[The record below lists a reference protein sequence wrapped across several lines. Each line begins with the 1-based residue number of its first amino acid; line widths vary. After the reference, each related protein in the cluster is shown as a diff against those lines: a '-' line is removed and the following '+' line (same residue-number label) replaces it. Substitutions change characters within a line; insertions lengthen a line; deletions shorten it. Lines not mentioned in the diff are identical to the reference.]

1 MGGAAG
7 GGKTWSLLV
16 EPLRHINN
24 PHFGAVIFRRTFK
37 QVTMEGGLWDEAGK
51 LYPAFGAISNETD
64 LDWTFSCGASVK
76 FAHLQLERNK
86 YDWMGAQV
94 PLLGYDQLEHFSE
107 DTFFYMLSRNRS
119 LCGVRPYVRAT
130 CNPDADSWLATF
142 LAWWIDQQT
151 GLAIPERSGIVR
163 WFVRANE
170 EIVWANT
177 QEELVER
184 FGEEAYPK
192 SVTFVPADIYD
203 NPILL
208 ARDPDY
214 LANLKALPLVER
226 ERLLGGNWKIRP
238 AAGKVFNRGWFEI
251 VDAAPAGGEEVRFF
265 DFAAT
270 EKKLVGDD
278 PDATASTEIRRVNG
292 IYYILDCT
300 NDHLGPAAIDS
311 FVKNLVAQDAL
322 AAQAH
327 GATYRVRWEIEPGA
341 AAKKENVRMIT
352 MLAGL
357 NAAGKRSQE
366 DKVTRAQPFAK
377 QAEVGN
383 VKLVRGPWN
392 EMLLKQLHGF
402 PDLPH
407 DDMVDSS
414 SGAFNEL
421 TGATWLIS

>member
-37 QVTMEGGLWDEAGK
+37 QVTMEGGLWDESGK
-51 LYPAFGAISNETD
+51 LYPAFGACSNETD
-64 LDWTFSCGASVK
+64 LDWTFPIGARVK

-94 PLLGYDQLEHFSE
+94 PFIGYDQLEHFSE

-142 LAWWIDQQT
+142 LAWWIDQET
-151 GLAIPERSGIVR
+151 GQAIAERSGVVR
-163 WFVRANE
+163 WVARIN
-170 EIVWANT
+170 
-177 QEELVER
+177 EELVWGDSRAELVEWV
-184 FGEEAYPK
+184 GPDADPK
-192 SVTFVPADIYD
+192 SVTFIPADIYD

-208 ARDPDY
+208 AKDPSY
-214 LANLKALPLVER
+214 LANLKMLPLVER
-226 ERLLGGNWKIRP
+226 ERLLNGNWKIRP

-251 VDAAPAGGEEVRFF
+251 VDAVPAGGEEVRFF

-270 EKKLVGDD
+270 EKKLAGDD
-278 PDATASTEIRRVNG
+278 PDATASTKMRRVNG

-300 NDHLGPAAIDS
+300 NDHLGPAAIDP
-311 FVKNLVAQDAL
+311 FVKNLAGQDVL
-322 AAQAH
+322 AAQAQ
-327 GATYRVRWEIEPGA
+327 GAGYRVRWEVEPGA

-357 NAAGKRSQE
+357 NAAGKLSRE
-366 DKVTRAQPFAK
+366 DKVTRAQPFAR
-377 QAEVGN
+377 QAEAGN

-421 TGATWLIS
+421 TGARWLIS